1 MLRVKVQSCKWE
13 CLLCSRSFSTKF
25 CYALHCKN
33 VHGKSHEDS
42 IIDDTCIIENRP
54 QEQSKDLEDH
64 KDKNQKD
71 STECDN
77 IALDGKHVPAIE
89 QNGKEEGKGESIMA
103 CEVCKKPFSNSERLN
118 SHRTLHTAPPPN
130 RVTRSSAGKASK
142 RKREGQRQRQNQT
155 RIHEGNNYGY
165 LFCVFTLFVNLLS

>member
-42 IIDDTCIIENRP
+42 IIDASCIIENRP
-54 QEQSKDLEDH
+54 QEQSKDIENH
-64 KDKNQKD
+64 KDETQNG
-71 STECDN
+71 STESEN
-77 IALDGKHVPAIE
+77 IALDGEHISAIE
-89 QNGKEEGKGESIMA
+89 QNGKEEGQSESTMA

-118 SHRTLHTAPPPN
+118 SHRTLHTAPSPN
-130 RVTRSSAGKASK
+130 RVTRSSAGKALK
-142 RKREGQRQRQNQT
+142 RKRGGQKRNQT
-155 RIHEGNNYGY
+155 RIHEGNN
-165 LFCVFTLFVNLLS
+165 